1 MSNFE
6 FDESRIP
13 LAYLITFRC
22 YGTWLHG
29 DKRGSV
35 DRLHNVYGTPFLSR
49 DEEREEEERRRLKQA
64 PVELDEARR
73 IAVDK
78 AVREVCVHRGWTL
91 RAINVRTNHVHV
103 VVSASCKPKKVL
115 NDFKA
120 YATRG
125 MRKAGVWKSAIGP
138 WAEKGSRRYLWK
150 PRQVE
155 RACDYV
161 LNHQGDD
168 LIPDFSDDDDPIL
181 SFVDNVDDFE

>member
-1 MSNFE
+1 MFNVE

-35 DRLHNVYGTPFLSR
+35 DCLHNVYKTPFLQR
-49 DEEREEEERRRLKQA
+49 DGKREEEERQRLKQA
-64 PVELDEARR
+64 PVRLDEAHR

-78 AVREVCVHRGWTL
+78 AIREVCVYRGWTL
-91 RAINVRTNHVHV
+91 HAVNVRTNHVHV
-103 VVSASCKPKKVL
+103 VVSAACKPEKAL

-120 YATRG
+120 NATRK
-125 MRKAGVWKSAIGP
+125 MREAGIWKSAFGP

-155 RACDYV
+155 IACDYV

-168 LIPDFSDDDDPIL
+168 LIPDFDS
-181 SFVDNVDDFE
+181 